1 MRLGAAAAAPPGNLL
16 PEGVEGSA
24 QVSPPA
30 DAVTP
35 SPPVGG
41 QLPSDP
47 AARLLA
53 GPFLTASAAAVEL
66 CWLDPLI

>member
-1 MRLGAAAAAPPGNLL
+1 MRVGAAAAAPLGNLL

-24 QVSPPA
+24 HVSLPA

-35 SPPVGG
+35 SPPAHRHLWEVSS
-41 QLPSDP
+41 PSDP

-66 CWLDPLI
+66 C